1 MEMTQQLSRLRVTPE
16 LDNRMSMI
24 ASSLMVTKRLERRVF
39 QDVVIDRIEG
49 RELMI
54 RSGKQ
59 RRVNAESKL

>member
-1 MEMTQQLSRLRVTPE
+1 MPE